1 MNLFRN
7 LETYIYTAAGAAL
20 LTFTAH
26 NPALHDLSIWF
37 LGVLGHAIG
46 VSSAKGS
53 PTESNVAP

>member
-7 LETYIYTAAGAAL
+7 LETYIYTAAGAAV

-46 VSSAKGS
+46 VSTA
-53 PTESNVAP
+53 SNTGGNAPPA